1 MNVYREVMDSL
12 NIDRQHKLPILA
24 LAFFNDKTGR
34 TDPTLQ
40 RLGSFVGVG
49 KRQMRNQLDALSE
62 AGLIAVQRKRNAE
75 GRLTNHY
82 TITLPE
88 AEAA

>member
-12 NIDRQHKLPILA
+12 DIERKNKLPLLG
-24 LAFFNDKTGR
+24 LAFFIDKTGR

-40 RLGSFVGVG
+40 RLGSYVGVG
-49 KRQMRNQLDALSE
+49 KRQMRNQLNDLSE
-62 AGLIAVQRKRNAE
+62 AGLISVQRKRNAE

-88 AEAA
+88 TEAA